1 MTSCDSNFSHGMHRR
16 MILSIAIVAITLIVE
31 LIGGS
36 LSNSLALLSD
46 AGHVF
51 TDLVALSLSCV
62 AYKLTTKK
70 ADKKRSYGYH
80 RLQVMAAFVNG
91 VSLFVVA
98 ILIVFE
104 ACKRFINPV
113 DVQWQLMMLVALFG
127 LGTNLLVFGIMH
139 RKHEDDINI
148 KSAVLHVIADLL
160 GSLAA
165 ILSSI
170 GIMLSGW
177 HIIDPLLSVGVS
189 AIMLYS
195 AWKVIK
201 YSSNILMEGKPD
213 HLDVEEIKQQIKLIE
228 PAVVDVHHVHL
239 WMLTAGYTI
248 MTMHIR
254 VAGEPQT
261 GGGFVHFRRAIKA
274 MLQEKFSIAHVTV
287 EIEREECS
295 DVC

>member
-1 MTSCDSNFSHGMHRR
+1 MQMR
-16 MILSIAIVAITLIVE
+16 MLLAIGIVAVTLIVE
-31 LIGGS
+31 LFGGA

-62 AYKLTTKK
+62 AYRLTTKK
-70 ADKKRSYGYH
+70 ADKNRSYGYH
-80 RLQVMAAFVNG
+80 RLQVMAAFING

-113 DVQWQLMMLVALFG
+113 EVQWQLMLLVSLFG
-127 LGTNLLVFGIMH
+127 LGTNILVFGIMH

-189 AIMLYS
+189 AIMLSS
-195 AWKVIK
+195 AWKVIR

-213 HLDVEEIKQQIKLIE
+213 HLDVEEIMAQIRRLE

-239 WMLTAGYTI
+239 WMLTAGYPI
-248 MTMHIR
+248 MTMHVR
-254 VAGEPQT
+254 VVDDGKHT
-261 GGGFVHFRRAIKA
+261 GDYTYLRRAIKN
-274 MLQEKFSIAHVTV
+274 MLQDRFSIAHVTV
-287 EIEREECS
+287 EIEREGCS

>member
-1 MTSCDSNFSHGMHRR
+1 MHKR
-16 MILSIAIVAITLIVE
+16 MVLAIGIVAITLIME
-31 LIGGS
+31 LIGGA

-51 TDLVALSLSCV
+51 TDLVALSLSCI
-62 AYKLTTKK
+62 AYRMTTKK
-70 ADKKRSYGYH
+70 ADNNRSYGYH

-113 DVQWQLMMLVALFG
+113 DVQWQLMILVALFG
-127 LGTNLLVFGIMH
+127 LGTNLLVFCIMH

-148 KSAVLHVIADLL
+148 KSAVLHVVADLL
-160 GSLAA
+160 GSIAA
-165 ILSSI
+165 VLSAL

-177 HIIDPLLSVGVS
+177 HIIDPLLSVVVS
-189 AIMLYS
+189 TIMLS
-195 AWKVIK
+195 SSWKVIR

-213 HLDVEEIKQQIKLIE
+213 HLDVEEIKQQIKLME

-239 WMLTAGYTI
+239 WMLTAGYPI

-254 VAGEPQT
+254 VAGYAET
-261 GGGFVHFRRAIKA
+261 DDHLHLRRTIKG
-274 MLQEKFSIAHVTV
+274 MLQNKFNISHVTV
-287 EIEREECS
+287 EIEQEECS
-295 DVC
+295 DHVNHQT